1 MFDLQNNSKLNII
14 VIPVQISLIYF
25 TTKDGYKQNISQ
37 LHHFILQFF
46 HLNTY
51 SFFLKTNASLK
62 NFITHLINCSQ
73 YCLNIFY
80 QFFFFFSRLKLYVNL
95 NDSWIYRKNGSK
107 NMNIQ
112 SICVNTISQFLL
124 CLSASMTAFY
134 RLSFPVLI
142 VFDGLFTAFVCV
154 CFVSKYLQDSLSMS
168 FIMYLDNFIR
178 VFLKLPYFL
187 IYNQSYVCI
196 SLWLSVCLPSSVIFF

>member
-1 MFDLQNNSKLNII
+1 MCKH
-14 VIPVQISLIYF
+14 Y
-25 TTKDGYKQNISQ
+25 ISQ
-37 LHHFILQFF
+37 L
-46 HLNTY
+46 
-51 SFFLKTNASLK
+51 
-62 NFITHLINCSQ
+62 LI
-73 YCLNIFY
+73 
-80 QFFFFFSRLKLYVNL
+80 
-95 NDSWIYRKNGSK
+95 
-107 NMNIQ
+107 
-112 SICVNTISQFLL
+112 

-154 CFVSKYLQDSLSMS
+154 CFVAKYLQDSLSMS

-196 SLWLSVCLPSSVIFF
+196 SLWLSVCLPPSVIFSKYILLLDLYTTWVKKGHYTEIIIHIQCNIFNLKSIFIKENNILHKNLQVYKEHHNTCT